1 MTYYERLR
9 NRHDRHLYE
18 SPEEKEERF
27 RRLLENQEISE
38 QRDLYKYD
46 YYKEQEF
53 RRLLKKLKN
62 SKEENL
68 YKCECREDDS

>member
-1 MTYYERLR
+1 MTYYARLR
-9 NRHDRHLYE
+9 NRHDRNLYE

-46 YYKEQEF
+46 CYKEQEF
-53 RRLLKKLKN
+53 RRVLKKN
-62 SKEENL
+62 
-68 YKCECREDDS
+68 